1 MYSMLFILGIKLLS
15 YNPSMIAASI
25 ILATRHELGLF
36 PCWTIQLRKVTGYL
50 KKDLVQ
56 CCSQLGYFANILLSF
71 IINYIK

>member
-1 MYSMLFILGIKLLS
+1 MFVSDIKLLS

-36 PCWTIQLRKVTGYL
+36 PCWTTQLRKVTGYL

-56 CCSQLGYFANILLSF
+56 CCSQLGYFSKIL
-71 IINYIK
+71 